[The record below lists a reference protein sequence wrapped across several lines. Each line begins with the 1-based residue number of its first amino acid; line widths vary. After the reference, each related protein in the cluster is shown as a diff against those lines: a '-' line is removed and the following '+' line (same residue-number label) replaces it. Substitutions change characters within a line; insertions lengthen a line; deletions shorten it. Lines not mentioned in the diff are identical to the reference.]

1 MSSSVER
8 TGPDR
13 PVQPVQPGTGRS
25 TGPEIMQNR
34 FAGQTGKNRSNPVDP
49 VDPVNPVQPGL
60 TGFSQFFF
68 WARNLFFFWVQN
80 SCCFFWLRT
89 RLCGKLEL
97 LILNLHVYVIQLC
110 CIERRSKVW
119 KKKNITNIFRKI
131 FWALRVVPV

>member
-1 MSSSVER
+1 MIFNVER

-13 PVQPVQPGTGRS
+13 PVQLVQSGTGRS
-25 TGPEIMQNR
+25 TGPKIMQNR

-49 VDPVNPVQPGL
+49 VNPVQPGL

-68 WARNLFFFWVQN
+68 FLGAKNVFFFLGSELVL
-80 SCCFFWLRT
+80 FFWLRT

-119 KKKNITNIFRKI
+119 KKNITNIFRKI
-131 FWALRVVPV
+131 FWAHRVVPV